1 MIYVYMII
9 YVCVRMHVC
18 SFFVDKFFV
27 ASALR
32 VSSARALSDKEE
44 GAQDVKT
51 QRLKD
56 ESLPRAATATSSNKS
71 DNWLVVLTILK
82 NINQWEGLSHIL
94 WKIKDVPNHQSG

>member
-1 MIYVYMII
+1 MII

-32 VSSARALSDKEE
+32 VFSARALSDKEE

-56 ESLPRAATATSSNKS
+56 ESCHEQQLPRAA
-71 DNWLVVLTILK
+71 
-82 NINQWEGLSHIL
+82 INQITGW
-94 WKIKDVPNHQSG
+94 WF

>member
-9 YVCVRMHVC
+9 CVCVCMHVC
-18 SFFVDKFFV
+18 CFFCFVDKFFV

-32 VSSARALSDKEE
+32 VSSARALRDKEE

-56 ESLPRAATATSSNKS
+56 ESCH
-71 DNWLVVLTILK
+71 
-82 NINQWEGLSHIL
+82 E
-94 WKIKDVPNHQSG
+94 